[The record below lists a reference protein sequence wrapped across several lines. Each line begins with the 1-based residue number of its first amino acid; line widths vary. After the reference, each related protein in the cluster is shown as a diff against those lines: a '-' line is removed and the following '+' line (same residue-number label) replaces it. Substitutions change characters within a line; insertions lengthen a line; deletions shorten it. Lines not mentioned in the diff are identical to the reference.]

1 MAFILGTPFDD
12 FLVDQFSSDFVAA
25 LGGNDLIVLL
35 DDGLN
40 DTVLAQEGDDTIYV
54 LDRTGDNLIDGG
66 SEISHDTVNYS
77 FLGESITLKAQGILE
92 KASGGVDSLVGIE
105 SIVAGVGPGIVN
117 TIDGSDAGPASL
129 NVNLGAN
136 SLIVNGLG
144 FPLSFKVFNFDNV
157 RGTHNNDSITGNT
170 NDNVFFGSKGH
181 DVYDGGSLGYDTVD
195 YSGLGQRIT
204 LKARGIVDKGSAGI
218 DQLLGNPLPFTPS
231 IDRVIGA
238 TGQRNLI
245 DGRVAG
251 PTPTTFKV
259 NLAQEKLAIS
269 GFGTFDVV
277 EFKDIIGTANND
289 VLKGDATQGLSNII
303 FGQQG
308 NDTIVGVDENSFRP
322 GQKEIDVFFGG
333 SGSDNFVVGE
343 FNGFFGFSNQDYY
356 LSNSTFLDPFGNDD
370 YALIVDFELFND
382 RLTLGRANPYL
393 FNVFG
398 PVVDI
403 YANIGTNFAAIDSRD
418 DLIARVVLGNPID
431 LAVPPSTP
439 KKPQPTSPFS
449 PKADELTGID
459 GVNPF
464 ISLKELGI
472 EDSLKVSETKQVLDA
487 AFSPSTEP
495 TIGGIGSIGEVFTL
509 GSLPQELSGLV
520 NSPIVAIDDP
530 IILNPIDRD
539 PFPLTPED
547 RFAIA

>member
-1 MAFILGTPFDD
+1 M
-12 FLVDQFSSDFVAA
+12 
-25 LGGNDLIVLL
+25 
-35 DDGLN
+35 
-40 DTVLAQEGDDTIYV
+40 
-54 LDRTGDNLIDGG
+54 
-66 SEISHDTVNYS
+66 
-77 FLGESITLKAQGILE
+77 
-92 KASGGVDSLVGIE
+92 
-105 SIVAGVGPGIVN
+105 
-117 TIDGSDAGPASL
+117 

-157 RGTHNNDSITGNT
+157 RGTHNNDKITGNA

-181 DVYDGGSLGYDTVD
+181 DVYDGGSAGYDTVD
-195 YSGLGQRIT
+195 YSDLGQRIT

-218 DQLLGNPLPFTPS
+218 DQLLGNPFPFTPS
-231 IDRVIGA
+231 IDRIIGA

-245 DGRVAG
+245 DGRVSG
-251 PTPTTFKV
+251 PTPTTFNV
-259 NLAQEKLAIS
+259 NLAQESLAVS
-269 GFGTFDVV
+269 GFGSFDVV
-277 EFKDIIGTANND
+277 NFKDIIGTGNND

-322 GQKEIDVFFGG
+322 GQKEIDIFFGG

-382 RLTLGRANPYL
+382 RLTLGRANPYI

-398 PVVDI
+398 SVVDI
-403 YANIGTNFAAIDSRD
+403 YANIGTNSRAIDRRD

-431 LAVPPSTP
+431 LAVPPSVS
-439 KKPQPTSPFS
+439 KSLQPTSPSF
-449 PKADELTGID
+449 PKADVLTGID
-459 GVNPF
+459 GVNSL
-464 ISLKELGI
+464 ISVEKLGI
-472 EDSLKVSETKQVLDA
+472 EDSFQVLETQQVLDT

-495 TIGGIGSIGEVFTL
+495 TIGGSASIGEVFTL

-520 NSPIVAIDDP
+520 NSPIVAVDDP
-530 IILNPIDRD
+530 IRPDPIGIE
-539 PFPLTPED
+539 PFPILPED